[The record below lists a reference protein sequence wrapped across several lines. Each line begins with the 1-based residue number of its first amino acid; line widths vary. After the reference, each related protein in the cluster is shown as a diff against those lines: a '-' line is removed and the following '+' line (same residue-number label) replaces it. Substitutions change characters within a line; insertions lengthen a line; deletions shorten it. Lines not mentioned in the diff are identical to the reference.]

1 MIPEDSVDQNTA
13 DIESS
18 AMLAAVADAWIDL
31 NRPTSESEYLMT
43 NLAERYENMLSP
55 FVPLY
60 LAQADGQGIFLQLLI
75 KQLARAQADIFAL
88 KSAVLGRDQL
98 VLTKDWDYRDP
109 LQAYSIA
116 LGETTEIFR
125 EFSYDSF
132 VLPID
137 DSVLSLG
144 WYDLEESG
152 DSSWRWSGPGN
163 NSSLLLPRLFEG
175 KVRIDAKVAI
185 FDISCMPEA
194 GLISVNNMPVDC
206 TFTPDEGS
214 DTSGVVSFE
223 VDLTGSNSA
232 FFMLG
237 FHVKNTM
244 SPQERGDNDDARKL
258 GICLYK
264 LSFSTLDGGA
274 DKPALGKLLFAT
286 PVEPDEP
293 AESVEEPATEES
305 TTEEAASE

>member
-43 NLAERYENMLSP
+43 NLAERYENMLLP

-132 VLPID
+132 ILPID

-152 DSSWRWSGPGN
+152 DTSWRWSGPGI
-163 NSSLLLPRLFEG
+163 NSSLLLPRMFDC
-175 KVRIDAKVAI
+175 KVRIDAKLAI
-185 FDISCMPEA
+185 FDRSCLPES
-194 GLISVNNMPVDC
+194 GLISVNNVPVDYS
-206 TFTPDEGS
+206 FTLDEGS
-214 DTSGVVSFE
+214 DTIGVVSFE

-237 FHVKNTM
+237 FHVKGTM

-258 GICLYK
+258 GICLFK
-264 LSFSTLDGGA
+264 LAFSTLDGDA
-274 DKPALGKLLFAT
+274 AKPVLGKLVKPAEPEA
-286 PVEPDEP
+286 PVEEDA
-293 AESVEEPATEES
+293 AEASAAEES
-305 TTEEAASE
+305 AGE